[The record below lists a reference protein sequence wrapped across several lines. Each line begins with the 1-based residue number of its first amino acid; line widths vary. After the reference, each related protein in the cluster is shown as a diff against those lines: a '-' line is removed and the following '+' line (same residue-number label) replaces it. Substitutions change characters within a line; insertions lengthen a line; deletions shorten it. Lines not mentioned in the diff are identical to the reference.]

1 MHERTKVDRRC
12 HSYTRS
18 RLHWGVQRVGARS
31 LELRA
36 PVQVRVLVL
45 VLVLMLVLVRVSVR
59 TRVGVPV
66 AVTVRV

>member
-18 RLHWGVQRVGARS
+18 RLRWGVQVVGAS
-31 LELRA
+31 GLKLRT

-45 VLVLMLVLVRVSVR
+45 MLMLVLVRVSVR
-59 TRVGVPV
+59 T
-66 AVTVRV
+66 